1 MSEQPSDDT
10 KCYMCG
16 RKLPETSDPTD
27 PAFDGY
33 CDQDC
38 ADGKTGVNTVSQL
51 ARLYGFDG
59 DVQDS
64 SKYLKKRLF
73 KDTTCGACF
82 SVHKDLCG
90 VSVSGYVEGLDV
102 ECPVHNFT
110 FPFHIDDFR
119 AAVQV
124 CDTEANEIWTE
135 AEAEL

>member
-1 MSEQPSDDT
+1 MSEQPFDDT

-16 RKLPETSDPTD
+16 RTLPETSDPRD

-73 KDTTCGACF
+73 KDTTCGVCF

-90 VSVSGYVEGLDV
+90 VSVSGYVEGVDS
-102 ECPVHNFT
+102 ECIEHRLP
-110 FPFHIDDFR
+110 FPFHIDDFYT
-119 AAVQV
+119 AINQ
-124 CDTEANEIWTE
+124 CEDEAEE
-135 AEAEL
+135 MVSEAEL